1 MHNSKFHPNNGMV
14 IHWGRFGWRMLPI
27 WLLPAALC
35 QHRHKQDATHYWG
48 SKRSSILRK
57 KSPVER
63 NIVRWNRRL
72 DWIAWLLQTNLSST
86 VLNTKFENAHL
97 FLSQLD
103 SICWKFAYKQSLK
116 PNVLLICK
124 ICSAPRSMWSLIV
137 VFSLKTK
144 LTPSSRLHSRQQKSN
159 KDSDAEPSSLPA
171 SLPVVSN
178 IAGYNLVQDK
188 IIYVWDGQRLRS
200 WRATK
205 AEKERKKLLA
215 IEAALASNVSRSS
228 ASSSLKIC

>member
-1 MHNSKFHPNNGMV
+1 MHNSKCRPNNDME
-14 IHWGRFGWRMLPI
+14 IHWGRFGWRKLPI

-97 FLSQLD
+97 FLSQYAGNLHTNNLW
-103 SICWKFAYKQSLK
+103 SQIILK
-116 PNVLLICK
+116 GSSCIPAILLRVQRRILRKGKHSGWCDRTLSNT
-124 ICSAPRSMWSLIV
+124 IFFECNILN
-137 VFSLKTK
+137 LK
-144 LTPSSRLHSRQQKSN
+144 
-159 KDSDAEPSSLPA
+159 
-171 SLPVVSN
+171 
-178 IAGYNLVQDK
+178 
-188 IIYVWDGQRLRS
+188 
-200 WRATK
+200 
-205 AEKERKKLLA
+205 
-215 IEAALASNVSRSS
+215 
-228 ASSSLKIC
+228 

>member
-1 MHNSKFHPNNGMV
+1 MTLRLTGEDLAEESFPSGCCLQHYANTDTARCNS
-14 IHWGRFGWRMLPI
+14 L
-27 WLLPAALC
+27 
-35 QHRHKQDATHYWG
+35 
-48 SKRSSILRK
+48 LRK
-57 KSPVER
+57 QKELNLEKRISCWEK
-63 NIVRWNRRL
+63 WNRRL

-188 IIYVWDGQRLRS
+188 IIYVWDGQRLRR